1 MFHNTHPL
9 GPATGFERTDMPT
22 TRMDD
27 RARDFADTET
37 SDAATLSPSLLRD
50 LKRFADEPA
59 AADLLAV
66 LAASVRHGKP
76 LSLSLDLDGRAV
88 DLTLHP
94 LRQVYYSALDLCAL
108 GDEALSRIRLLR
120 VEPDQD
126 PASLLAGRTHIGSLR
141 PLLWHLAMRG
151 AHTGLLPEIAGP
163 VRCRMALGNALSGLP
178 IDGSRKRLIQR
189 MRLAPVALDDL
200 LSDTILGRAA
210 VERLWNALY
219 LQSALMVTRAFSQ

>member
-1 MFHNTHPL
+1 MFQNTHPL
-9 GPATGFERTDMPT
+9 GVSTGFEPTDIPT
-22 TRMDD
+22 THMDG
-27 RARDFADTET
+27 RAGAFADTET
-37 SDAATLSPSLLRD
+37 PAASALSPSLLRD
-50 LKRFADEPA
+50 LKRFANEPA

-94 LRQVYYSALDLCAL
+94 LRQVCYSTLDLCAL
-108 GDEALSRIRLLR
+108 GDAALSQIRLLR
-120 VEPDQD
+120 VEPDRD
-126 PASLLAGRTHIGSLR
+126 PASLLAGRLHVGSLR
-141 PLLWHLAMRG
+141 PLLWNLAMRG

-163 VRCRMALGNALSGLP
+163 VRCRLALGNSLSGLP

-189 MRLAPVALDDL
+189 MKAAPVSLDDL
-200 LSDTILGRAA
+200 LSDTALGRAA

>member
-1 MFHNTHPL
+1 MFQNTHPL
-9 GPATGFERTDMPT
+9 VPNTEFEPTDIPT
-22 TRMDD
+22 THMDG
-27 RARDFADTET
+27 RAGEFADTET
-37 SDAATLSPSLLRD
+37 PVAAKLGPSLLRD

-88 DLTLHP
+88 ELTLHP
-94 LRQVYYSALDLCAL
+94 LRQICYCTLDLCAL
-108 GDEALSRIRLLR
+108 GDDALSKIRLLR

-126 PASLLAGRTHIGSLR
+126 PANLRAGRLHIGSLR
-141 PLLWHLAMRG
+141 PLLWNLAMRG
-151 AHTGLLPEIAGP
+151 PNTGLLPEIAGP
-163 VRCRMALGNALSGLP
+163 VRCRLALGNSLSGLP
-178 IDGSRKRLIQR
+178 IDGSRRRLIKR
-189 MRLAPVALDDL
+189 MRETPVSLDDL
-200 LSDTILGRAA
+200 LSDTHLGRAA